1 MDDFDLLVDGLTPAQ
16 LDESAAALL
25 RVLEGTPPRE
35 SPGDALARAILR
47 AVPPAPADGE
57 SAAEKSVLAAQAA
70 ARTLLSRVFPGNAP
84 AAPKSESGGENAA
97 PGSAAAA
104 ARDEE
109 TRASAAERSLRR
121 DERAVGARGLEM
133 SRVSDYFRRD
143 SRRYDSGFEKY

>member
-1 MDDFDLLVDGLTPAQ
+1 MDDFDLLVGGLTPAQ
-16 LDESAAALL
+16 LGESAAALL
-25 RVLEGTPPRE
+25 RILEGTPPRE

-97 PGSAAAA
+97 SGPAAAA
-104 ARDEE
+104 ARGEE
-109 TRASAAERSLRR
+109 TRAAAERSLRR

>member
-16 LDESAAALL
+16 LGESAAALL
-25 RVLEGTPPRE
+25 RILEGTPPRE

-70 ARTLLSRVFPGNAP
+70 ARTLLTRIFPGNAP

-104 ARDEE
+104 ARGEE
-109 TRASAAERSLRR
+109 TRAAAERSLRR

>member
-47 AVPPAPADGE
+47 AVPPAPSDGE
-57 SAAEKSVLAAQAA
+57 SAAEKSVSAAQAA

-84 AAPKSESGGENAA
+84 AAQKSESGGENAA

-104 ARDEE
+104 ARGEE
-109 TRASAAERSLRR
+109 TRAAAERSLRR

>member
-57 SAAEKSVLAAQAA
+57 SAAERSVLAAQAA
-70 ARTLLSRVFPGNAP
+70 ARTLLTRIFPGNAP
-84 AAPKSESGGENAA
+84 AAPQSESGGENAA

-104 ARDEE
+104 ARGEE
-109 TRASAAERSLRR
+109 TRAAPAERSLRR

>member
-16 LDESAAALL
+16 LGESAAALL
-25 RVLEGTPPRE
+25 RILEGTPPRE

-70 ARTLLSRVFPGNAP
+70 ARTLLTRIFPGNAP

-97 PGSAAAA
+97 SGSAAAA
-104 ARDEE
+104 ARGEE
-109 TRASAAERSLRR
+109 TRAAAERSLRR